1 MNLTIRQRKILQIL
15 IDEEREV
22 TLSHIADRIDVSIKT
37 VHRELIQLS
46 RSLERDYRLHIQA
59 RPGLGLRLLGEKKI
73 IAAMPAGFKRHG
85 AK

>member
-46 RSLERDYRLHIQA
+46 RSLERDYRLQIQA
-59 RPGLGLRLLGEKKI
+59 RPGLGLRLLGEKNHCST
-73 IAAMPAGFKRHG
+73 AGRI
-85 AK
+85 